1 MFQRKTVASVL
12 SDFQKTIDDLYN
24 INEQECIKAN
34 EMTAKIAELELARQ
48 ASLNESQNAV
58 KVAAKLRDLISA

>member
-1 MFQRKTVASVL
+1 MFQRKTVASLL

>member
-12 SDFQKTIDDLYN
+12 SAFQNTIDDLYA